1 MVPKYGHTAVER
13 NRLKRQLR
21 EIIRVQ
27 VLRTLKP
34 LDAVIK
40 AQRNAYRAPFDV
52 LTSELMDGMIAAE
65 RLLS

>member
-1 MVPKYGHTAVER
+1 MYGHTAVER

-21 EIIRVQ
+21 EIVRVH

-34 LDAVIK
+34 VDAVIK

-52 LTSELMDGMIAAE
+52 LVSELRESMTAAE